1 MENKRKK
8 QNGNKLSFGFA
19 LGCIFVGVS
28 SLVYV
33 LYLKYNLNLPIP
45 FGGHY
50 VPPPFN
56 CGWIILD
63 V

>member
-50 VPPPFN
+50 VPPF
-56 CGWIILD
+56 
-63 V
+63 